1 MAIDEKFIDTI
12 KNLYGASNTS
22 LKNLNSGALAN
33 LLSTERKPLDPALI
47 SLIGFSEMTKQ
58 ASQPGATAVGAF
70 GSGVEKA
77 ATTQLASNL
86 ADRKSDATDKTSALT
101 FLSKLATPK
110 TKTRKGTGEPTLVNY
125 MTKADAITFLKNK
138 GLPESA
144 PTFNYL
150 VGKLSTNNKS
160 LIGTP
165 IRQDGTAV
173 GFQIITEGNEVVDGS
188 ILPFSSGG
196 KSLLFTSRLDEIKKL
211 NKYSA
216 EELPKLTSLIPNIN
230 TVLPVLLD
238 PNVETGFFAGKFLPV
253 RQALT
258 EILGLDRG
266 DIDDLQ
272 LLQSASN
279 KLAPLM
285 RPAGSGSTSDL
296 EFDAYRK
303 AVLDIGQGKYAN
315 YLNLYALKKV
325 TENGIKLIDLRK
337 SLLADENLPNDVIQA
352 RIKKFDTGIWE
363 KFPTHKINKNQE
375 FEALYDNEEEQEVA
389 FDKWFNNLP
398 VGAVMLNR
406 DSRGRKLQDN
416 LGTYIIK
423 LPSQDGKPAFS
434 SLGK

>member
-1 MAIDEKFIDTI
+1 MSTEKFIDQV
-12 KNLYGASNTS
+12 KNLYGASNTN
-22 LKNLNSGALAN
+22 LKNLDSGALAS
-33 LLSTERKPLDPALI
+33 LLTTEREPLDPALI
-47 SLIGFSEMTKQ
+47 SLIGFSEMAKE
-58 ASQPGATAVGAF
+58 ASKPGATALGSFGA
-70 GSGVEKA
+70 GIEKG
-77 ATTQLASNL
+77 ATTKLASDL
-86 ADRKSDATDKTSALT
+86 ADRKSDATERTSALT

-110 TKTRKGTGEPTLVNY
+110 AKTRKGTGEPTLVNY

-144 PTFNYL
+144 PTFSYL
-150 VGKLSTNNKS
+150 VGKLSTNDAS
-160 LIGTP
+160 LIGKP

-173 GFQIITEGNEVVDGS
+173 GFQIITEGTEVVDGS

-196 KSLLFTSRLDEIKKL
+196 KSLLFTTRLDEIKKL
-211 NKYSA
+211 NDFSTK
-216 EELPKLTSLIPNIN
+216 ELPKLAQLIPNIK
-230 TVLPVLLD
+230 TVLPALLD
-238 PNVETGFFAGKFLPV
+238 PNVQTGFFAGKFLPV
-253 RQALT
+253 RQFFVELFK
-258 EILGLDRG
+258 LDRG

-272 LLQSASN
+272 LLLSSSN

-303 AVLDIGQGKYAN
+303 AILDIGQGKYAN

-325 TENGIKLIDLRK
+325 TENGIKLIDFKK

-352 RIKKFDTGIWE
+352 RINKFDTGIWE

-375 FEALYDNEEEQEVA
+375 FEALYDNEKEQEVA
-389 FDKWFNNLP
+389 FDKWFNNLE

-406 DSRGRKLQDN
+406 DSRGFKLQND

-434 SLGK
+434 SLGN